1 VHLGPDAEPARDPGL
16 VLRVAAGA
24 AHAGA
29 RIDRETLD
37 RLAATPA
44 FPDPWPAGARDDLVS
59 LLGAGPPAI
68 AVWETL
74 DRRDLVSRVLPEWA
88 PVRSRPQRNA
98 YHRFTVDRHLCEAA
112 AEAASLTRLVARPD
126 LLLVG
131 AWIHD
136 IGKGYAGDH
145 TEVGMELV
153 ARIGRRMGFVP
164 DDVDVLLALV
174 EHHLLLPDVATRRD
188 LDDDATIEA
197 VATAVGSPLV
207 LELLA
212 ALTEADSIA
221 TGPSAWS
228 RWKAGLVS
236 QLVARTAH
244 VLEGGRSSE
253 VTADADALPDDV
265 EAMAARRQH
274 GVVVDGVEVTVVTE
288 DRPGVFA
295 RAAGA
300 LALAG
305 LDVLAASATSRGS
318 TAISWFR
325 VEPTLGGEV
334 DGDRVRR
341 DVERAVAGRL
351 SIDARLADRAR
362 TYRQSRSRAAAP
374 PEARVIVDNEASET
388 ATVLEVRAADALGVL
403 YFVTKALADLDLD
416 IRSAKVQ
423 TLGHEVVDTFYVTD
437 AGGKKITDAE
447 HLAEIEAAVLHAAG

>member
-1 VHLGPDAEPARDPGL
+1 
-16 VLRVAAGA
+16 
-24 AHAGA
+24 
-29 RIDRETLD
+29 
-37 RLAATPA
+37 
-44 FPDPWPAGARDDLVS
+44 
-59 LLGAGPPAI
+59 
-68 AVWETL
+68 
-74 DRRDLVSRVLPEWA
+74 
-88 PVRSRPQRNA
+88 
-98 YHRFTVDRHLCEAA
+98 
-112 AEAASLTRLVARPD
+112 
-126 LLLVG
+126 
-131 AWIHD
+131 
-136 IGKGYAGDH
+136 
-145 TEVGMELV
+145 
-153 ARIGRRMGFVP
+153 
-164 DDVDVLLALV
+164 
-174 EHHLLLPDVATRRD
+174 
-188 LDDDATIEA
+188 
-197 VATAVGSPLV
+197 
-207 LELLA
+207 
-212 ALTEADSIA
+212 
-221 TGPSAWS
+221 
-228 RWKAGLVS
+228 VS

-253 VTADADALPDDV
+253 VTADTDALPDDV

-325 VEPTLGGEV
+325 VESTLGGEV

-341 DVERAVAGRL
+341 DVERAVVGRL

-388 ATVLEVRAADALGVL
+388 ATVLEVRTADALGVL

-447 HLAEIEAAVLHAAG
+447 HLAEIEAADRWPTSPRGPIRRSPPTTSCGGVRLWPRSPRPDWASATTSTSASGSRRCSEWPPRSGWPPVTSWPPRCSSTSG